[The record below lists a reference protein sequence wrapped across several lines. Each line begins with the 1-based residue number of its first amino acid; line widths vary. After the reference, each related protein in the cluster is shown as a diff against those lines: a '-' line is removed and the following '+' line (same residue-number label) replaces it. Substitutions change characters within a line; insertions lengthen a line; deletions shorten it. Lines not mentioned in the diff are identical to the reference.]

1 MSIVPLEEDDTLRQ
15 IFTQLDVNGDG
26 QLNLQELTEGLQHAG
41 LSRRTQSLF
50 NVLDVDNQGSVN
62 WNQFQKVGSGFLS
75 VLQQGGEEDSSEDDV
90 DEYDDDDDED
100 EEEDVVVV
108 NDINLNVTPTKVLS
122 KKGST
127 TSTVEYIQEMQKG
140 KDSFQKKSRR
150 TKSMHTVLAN
160 ASQPQPFMN
169 QGTTKTESSRSSKV
183 RVAQESIAQGKY
195 LKSERERASRI
206 WKSTCRLT
214 FLFLL
219 PFSNL
224 FHCLCHV
231 SPLF

>member
-90 DEYDDDDDED
+90 DEYDDDED

-108 NDINLNVTPTKVLS
+108 NDINLNVTPTKVLT

-195 LKSERERASRI
+195 LKSERERAI
-206 WKSTCRLT
+206 AYMEKHCRLT
-214 FLFLL
+214 FLL
-219 PFSNL
+219 PPPSFQTCFIVLSRISSI
-224 FHCLCHV
+224 F
-231 SPLF
+231 

>member
-108 NDINLNVTPTKVLS
+108 NDINLNVTPTKVLT

-160 ASQPQPFMN
+160 ASQPQPFLN

-195 LKSERERASRI
+195 SKRKRACNRVYG
-206 WKSTCRLT
+206 KAL
-214 FLFLL
+214 
-219 PFSNL
+219 
-224 FHCLCHV
+224 V
-231 SPLF
+231 D